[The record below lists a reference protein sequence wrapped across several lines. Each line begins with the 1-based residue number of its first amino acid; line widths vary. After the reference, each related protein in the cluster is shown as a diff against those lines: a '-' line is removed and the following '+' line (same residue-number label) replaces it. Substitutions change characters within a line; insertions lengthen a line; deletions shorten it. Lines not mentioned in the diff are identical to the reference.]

1 VDSALP
7 TASVE
12 TDRVRDLLASDRR
25 LIGQARA
32 LRDQAPLRTAAFR
45 QPLRVRVR
53 RRLRQDRSLRVR
65 LIWLGLAFA
74 LVAALCLWLVGRS
87 YAAQLPAVGAL
98 PSGQANAR
106 APFPGLVPEVE
117 QVEARGSAPEHKDE
131 ARSESATQPALDPV
145 LAPDTR
151 AQPALA
157 ISAARRV
164 QRADVWLRVDSPQA
178 AREARRLLEGA
189 LAELPGSVHGQVSL
203 AEACLRLRDE
213 SCARTAIHTAVLARP
228 WRAKYRALAE
238 RIDQA
243 FTDGAIVA
251 ASGPASIDTAAPAP
265 VGPGRQ
271 RR

>member
-32 LRDQAPLRTAAFR
+32 LRNQVPLRTATFR

-53 RRLRQDRSLRVR
+53 RRLRHDRTLRVR
-65 LIWLGLAFA
+65 LICVGLAFA
-74 LVAALCLWLVGRS
+74 LAVALCLWLVGRS
-87 YAAQLPAVGAL
+87 YAAQLPTVGAL
-98 PSGQANAR
+98 PSGQALAR
-106 APFPGLVPEVE
+106 SPFPRLVPEVE
-117 QVEARGSAPEHKDE
+117 QVAAPGSAREQKAE
-131 ARSESATQPALDPV
+131 AHSAPPTLPTLDPG
-145 LAPDTR
+145 LDSETPE
-151 AQPALA
+151 QPGSA
-157 ISAARRV
+157 ISAIRRV
-164 QRADVWLRVDSPQA
+164 QRADVWLRVDTPQA

-213 SCARTAIHTAVLARP
+213 TCARTAIHTAVLARP
-228 WRAKYRALAE
+228 WRTKYRALAE

-243 FTDGAIVA
+243 FTDGAIVHG
-251 ASGPASIDTAAPAP
+251 SGPASVDTAAPAP
-265 VGPGRQ
+265 VGPGSQLR
-271 RR
+271 